1 MGVRKCKNRLGIAFL
16 FSLVPISFVLWVV
29 FNPENSYNVEIKVW
43 TTFFIGFYIL
53 VVLTILPILQC
64 LDRGLGC
71 LDSEEENPA
80 QVPLKAQEAQ
90 STKQVKTDQR
100 VTVSLNE
107 TNTTSKQIPISPDER
122 NVTVTAIKS
131 EGKRHFG
138 NLNTDF

>member
-1 MGVRKCKNRLGIAFL
+1 MQGRKFPKKEIIITSFFREFITLLGLLIWALPVLHF
-16 FSLVPISFVLWVV
+16 FVMIFFFFCLQKLIDPL
-29 FNPENSYNVEIKVW
+29 NEEADENSDPKGKSINNP
-43 TTFFIGFYIL
+43 F
-53 VVLTILPILQC
+53 
-64 LDRGLGC
+64 
-71 LDSEEENPA
+71 EENPA
-80 QVPLKAQEAQ
+80 QVPLKAQEVQ

-131 EGKRHFG
+131 EGKRHSG

>member
-1 MGVRKCKNRLGIAFL
+1 MIRPF
-16 FSLVPISFVLWVV
+16 FSGFCYITCLLIWPLHIFCYV
-29 FNPENSYNVEIKVW
+29 FFFFFCLQKLIDPLNEEADENSDPKGKSINNP
-43 TTFFIGFYIL
+43 F
-53 VVLTILPILQC
+53 
-64 LDRGLGC
+64 
-71 LDSEEENPA
+71 EENPA

-131 EGKRHFG
+131 EGKRYSG
-138 NLNTDF
+138 NLDTDFGRNS